1 MRANKTKKLGKINGN
16 TLIAAIDIGKKMN
29 YGYFRAPD
37 GQDIKPFAFYNL
49 RDGFEMFWTRL
60 VEFKRGHNLEEI
72 VVGLE
77 STGPYA
83 EPLLHFLSDKKVKLV
98 QTNPM
103 HTKRLKELTGNSPNK
118 TDEKD
123 PRVIADVIALG
134 HALTL
139 IIPVGPAAE
148 LRRLSQARERAI
160 KSRTSMS
167 NQLQHLLFVIFPELS
182 WTMKDMKSKTVL
194 HLVENFPTP
203 ESILGMGFEAFC
215 AIIRKVSRGRLG
227 QDRARQIFEAAQK
240 SVGIDEGKES
250 IALEVNHLVLN
261 IRNED
266 RFIESL
272 EKEMKHHLEKVPYS
286 HSILSIKGI
295 GEVMAAGLIGEV
307 GDFRKFSTVSEMM
320 KLAGLDL
327 YEISSGRKK
336 GQRRISKR
344 GRSYLRKIL
353 FFAAINMVKN
363 EGILHAHYQQ
373 MVGRGMPKIKAL
385 IAMCRKALRITFAI
399 VRDNSVY
406 VSNHQHRFG
415 SKLAA

>member
-1 MRANKTKKLGKINGN
+1 VGSNKTKKLGKVKGN

-37 GQDIKPFAFYNL
+37 GRDIKPFAFYNL
-49 RDGFEMFWTRL
+49 RKGFEEFWTRL
-60 VEFKRGHNLEEI
+60 VDFQKGHHLEEI
-72 VVGLE
+72 VVGFE

-83 EPLLHFLSDKKVKLV
+83 EPMLHFLRGKKVRMV
-98 QTNPM
+98 QTNPT

-139 IIPVGPAAE
+139 VIPEGPAAE

-160 KSRTSMS
+160 KSRTAIG
-167 NQLQHLLFVIFPELS
+167 NQLQHLLFVIFPEFL
-182 WTMKDMKSKTVL
+182 WTMKHMKSKSVL
-194 HLVENFPTP
+194 HLVENYPTP
-203 ESILGMGFEAFC
+203 ESIVAMGIEGLC
-215 AIIRKVSRGRLG
+215 AVIRRTSRGRLG
-227 QDRARQIFEAAQK
+227 QECAKQIFEAAQG
-240 SVGIDEGKES
+240 SVGISEGKES
-250 IALEVNHLVLN
+250 IVLEINHLLLS
-261 IRNED
+261 IRNEE
-266 RFIESL
+266 RFIEDL
-272 EKEMKHHLEKVPYS
+272 ESRMKHYLKQVPYS
-286 HSILSIKGI
+286 QSILSIKGI
-295 GEVMAAGLIGEV
+295 GEVTAAGLIGEV
-307 GDFRKFSTVSEMM
+307 GDFGKFTTISEVM

-336 GQRRISKR
+336 GQRHISKR

-363 EGILHAHYQQ
+363 KGILHAHYQQ

-385 IAMCRKALRITFAI
+385 IAMSRKALRITFAL
-399 VRDNSVY
+399 VRDNAVY
-406 VSNHQHRFG
+406 VSDHQHRFG
-415 SKLAA
+415 SRLAA